1 MSAVPQAI
9 IVGQRLHLA
18 VWGQMDNAKRRY
30 PACGGS
36 PSDGKIQRQNAE
48 KNFTVRFTVKKI
60 CLEAIEADR
69 WRKAMDYSHSIISW
83 RHNSLMQLDFTRT
96 PLTVPSQIP
105 SKRFQ
110 FDCD

>member
-83 RHNSLMQLDFTRT
+83 RHKLADAIKLHKNTAHN
-96 PLTVPSQIP
+96 TVANTVKAISV
-105 SKRFQ
+105 
-110 FDCD
+110 